1 MRITPVYADNRID
14 YYMIDD
20 DFCELEYYPVFGILS
35 GYIKNGKKEDYIG
48 IDMNDE
54 IDIDIA
60 GNMYTLDIYKL
71 NKIRY
76 LFWGV

>member
-1 MRITPVYADNRID
+1 
-14 YYMIDD
+14 
-20 DFCELEYYPVFGILS
+20 
-35 GYIKNGKKEDYIG
+35 
-48 IDMNDE
+48 MNDE
-54 IDIDIA
+54 IDIA

>member
-1 MRITPVYADNRID
+1 MKITPVYADNRID
-14 YYMIDD
+14 YYIIDD

>member
-1 MRITPVYADNRID
+1 MKIMPIYTDNKID
-14 YYMIDD
+14 YYMVDD
-20 DFCELEYYPVFGILS
+20 DFCELEYYPAFGILS

-60 GNMYTLDIYKL
+60 GNMYKLDIYKL

>member
-1 MRITPVYADNRID
+1 MKITPVYADNRID
-14 YYMIDD
+14 YYMVDD
-20 DFCELEYYPVFGILS
+20 DFCELEYYPAFGILS

-48 IDMNDE
+48 MDMNDE
-54 IDIDIA
+54 VDVDIA
-60 GNMYTLDIYKL
+60 RNMYKLDIYKL

>member
-1 MRITPVYADNRID
+1 MKITPVYADNRID
-14 YYMIDD
+14 YYMVDD
-20 DFCELEYYPVFGILS
+20 NFCELEYYPAFGILS

>member
-1 MRITPVYADNRID
+1 MKITPVYADNRID
-14 YYMIDD
+14 YYMVDD
-20 DFCELEYYPVFGILS
+20 DFCELEYYPTFGILS

-60 GNMYTLDIYKL
+60 GNMYKLDTYKL

>member
-1 MRITPVYADNRID
+1 MKITPVYADNRID

>member
-1 MRITPVYADNRID
+1 MRITPVYAEGKID
-14 YYMIDD
+14 YYMVDD

-60 GNMYTLDIYKL
+60 GNMYKLDIYKL

>member
-1 MRITPVYADNRID
+1 
-14 YYMIDD
+14 
-20 DFCELEYYPVFGILS
+20 
-35 GYIKNGKKEDYIG
+35 
-48 IDMNDE
+48 MNDE

-60 GNMYTLDIYKL
+60 GNMYKLDIYKL

>member
-1 MRITPVYADNRID
+1 MKITPVYADGKID
-14 YYMIDD
+14 YYKVDD
-20 DFCELEYYPVFGILS
+20 DFCELEYYPAFGILS

>member
-1 MRITPVYADNRID
+1 
-14 YYMIDD
+14 MIDD
-20 DFCELEYYPVFGILS
+20 YFCELEYYPTFGILS

-54 IDIDIA
+54 IDIA

>member
-1 MRITPVYADNRID
+1 
-14 YYMIDD
+14 MIDD
-20 DFCELEYYPVFGILS
+20 DFCELEYYPAFGILS

>member
-1 MRITPVYADNRID
+1 
-14 YYMIDD
+14 
-20 DFCELEYYPVFGILS
+20 
-35 GYIKNGKKEDYIG
+35 
-48 IDMNDE
+48 MNDE
-54 IDIDIA
+54 TDIDIA

>member
-1 MRITPVYADNRID
+1 MKITPVYADNRID
-14 YYMIDD
+14 YYMVDD
-20 DFCELEYYPVFGILS
+20 NFCELEYYPAFGILS

-54 IDIDIA
+54 IDIDIV

>member
-1 MRITPVYADNRID
+1 MKITPVYADNRID

-20 DFCELEYYPVFGILS
+20 NFCELEYYPVFGILS

>member
-1 MRITPVYADNRID
+1 MKITPVYADNRID
-14 YYMIDD
+14 YYMVDD
-20 DFCELEYYPVFGILS
+20 NFCELEYYPAFGILS

-54 IDIDIA
+54 VDIDIVR
-60 GNMYTLDIYKL
+60 NMYKLDTYKL

>member
-1 MRITPVYADNRID
+1 
-14 YYMIDD
+14 MIDD
-20 DFCELEYYPVFGILS
+20 DFCKLEYYHAFGILS

-54 IDIDIA
+54 IDIDIS

-76 LFWGV
+76 LFLGV

>member
-1 MRITPVYADNRID
+1 MKITPVYADNRID
-14 YYMIDD
+14 YYLIDD
-20 DFCELEYYPVFGILS
+20 DFCELEFYPVFGILS

-48 IDMNDE
+48 MDMNDE

>member
-1 MRITPVYADNRID
+1 MKITPVYADNRID
-14 YYMIDD
+14 YYKVDD
-20 DFCELEYYPVFGILS
+20 DFCELEYYLAFGILS

-48 IDMNDE
+48 MDMNDE

-60 GNMYTLDIYKL
+60 GNMYTIDIYKL

>member
-1 MRITPVYADNRID
+1 
-14 YYMIDD
+14 
-20 DFCELEYYPVFGILS
+20 
-35 GYIKNGKKEDYIG
+35 
-48 IDMNDE
+48 MNDE

-60 GNMYTLDIYKL
+60 GNMYTLDTYKF

>member
-1 MRITPVYADNRID
+1 MKITPVYADNRID
-14 YYMIDD
+14 YYMVDD
-20 DFCELEYYPVFGILS
+20 DFCELEYYPAFGILS